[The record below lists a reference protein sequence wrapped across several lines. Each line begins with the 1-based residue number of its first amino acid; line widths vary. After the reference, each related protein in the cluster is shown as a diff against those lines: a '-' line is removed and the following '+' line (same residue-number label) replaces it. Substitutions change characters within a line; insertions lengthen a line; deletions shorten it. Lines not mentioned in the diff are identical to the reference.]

1 MRFRSPCA
9 VTADSSQQSSVCSFT
24 SLWRK
29 RMQRPLPGWLLGPPA
44 GAANRYIDDSGTD
57 AGMCQSAAAPCK
69 TINYALG
76 VGSSTDTYLVGGGSY
91 PENVIIGGS
100 ASLIGSNFQP
110 PATAGAAIV
119 DGGGG
124 VGIMSNTTGQI
135 RGLTVRGDQ
144 PGIVVGSGL
153 PTHPHH
159 AFADP

>member
-1 MRFRSPCA
+1 ADRTRMSSKRLA
-9 VTADSSQQSSVCSFT
+9 VTLS
-24 SLWRK
+24 
-29 RMQRPLPGWLLGPPA
+29 PLLALILAAPA
-44 GAANRYIDDSGTD
+44 SAANRYIDDSGTD

-100 ASLIGSNFQP
+100 ASLIGSNFKP

-124 VGIMSNTTGQI
+124 TGITSSASGQI
-135 RGLTVRGDQ
+135 R
-144 PGIVVGSGL
+144 
-153 PTHPHH
+153 
-159 AFADP
+159 